1 MKQRN
6 THPFS
11 VSPHNAEKA
20 NGFAAQIPEA
30 LLLLAGFMALGAG
43 LAATW
48 SGYGWLCLLVG
59 AAAACWQCAARQ
71 LWRGWAGVALPLL
84 ILLAAAIL
92 SRSVVAGC
100 VSVCRTI
107 CTRWT
112 EMTGRITLPPG
123 RGGRKSAAFC
133 LSDGGTVRGALRGGC
148 SPFTDG
154 LRHCADRFF
163 ERAAVA
169 ASTGAGRELDG
180 TLSVRGTV
188 PADWKHPTECDR
200 VFVKGRLTSRSWA
213 ACSSASGSSGN
224 AQRERVFRVA
234 GGERGCAAPAA
245 L

>member
-84 ILLAAAIL
+84 IL
-92 SRSVVAGC
+92 
-100 VSVCRTI
+100 CRGQS
-107 CTRWT
+107 WQ
-112 EMTGRITLPPG
+112 GAFP
-123 RGGRKSAAFC
+123 SAAR
-133 LSDGGTVRGALRGGC
+133 SA
-148 SPFTDG
+148 
-154 LRHCADRFF
+154 
-163 ERAAVA
+163 RA
-169 ASTGAGRELDG
+169 G
-180 TLSVRGTV
+180 
-188 PADWKHPTECDR
+188 
-200 VFVKGRLTSRSWA
+200 
-213 ACSSASGSSGN
+213 
-224 AQRERVFRVA
+224 QR
-234 GGERGCAAPAA
+234 
-245 L
+245 